1 MASRRHSLAFI
12 AGSLLWGLPAV
23 AFCQDEA
30 SRVLL
35 GALDSEDFKER
46 TKAQRELSQWAL
58 EKREAGQD
66 WLFQEFETAAE
77 PEVRIRLREVLKEVV
92 VAEHQKGGPG
102 YVGISMGDVE
112 VAVPGEDGQKP
123 GVSVTRVQPDTP
135 ASRAGLQAGDVVISV
150 DRTRW
155 KSDVAASFSFQ
166 QAIMKRK
173 PGDTVQLEIVRGAEL
188 MKVPVTLAARPMGL
202 PEASKVPLVQG
213 FQGLQGLQINPGI
226 RMNFLQL
233 ADDQLKAFEEQQK
246 ADELKAKE
254 DLFQAWLLKQRA
266 AAGKP

>member
-1 MASRRHSLAFI
+1 
-12 AGSLLWGLPAV
+12 
-23 AFCQDEA
+23 
-30 SRVLL
+30 
-35 GALDSEDFKER
+35 
-46 TKAQRELSQWAL
+46 
-58 EKREAGQD
+58 
-66 WLFQEFETAAE
+66 
-77 PEVRIRLREVLKEVV
+77 
-92 VAEHQKGGPG
+92 
-102 YVGISMGDVE
+102 MGDVE

-202 PEASKVPLVQG
+202 PEASKVPMVQG
-213 FQGLQGLQINPGI
+213 FQGFQGLQINPGI

-233 ADDQLKAFEEQQK
+233 ADEELRAFEEKQK
-246 ADELKAKE
+246 ADEQKAKE
-254 DLFQAWLLKQRA
+254 DLFQAWLQKRRA
-266 AAGKP
+266 AAEKP